1 LFVTIFGVGGT
12 KRNTMITAD
21 LTNYNQAGMIL
32 RNLKN
37 YNMTM
42 NATTP
47 QNVSRT
53 CVVLLVCSKRPP
65 VGWPGAIGYIW
76 ILLRRWTY

>member
-47 QNVSRT
+47 QNVSRP
-53 CVVLLVCSKRPP
+53 CVVLVRSKPPP
-65 VGWPGAIGYIW
+65 VG
-76 ILLRRWTY
+76 